1 MLFSVLSD
9 EVYSVEV
16 VANGKEAI
24 KICQKLAF
32 DVALIDIELP
42 DTKGTELL
50 NRLKELTSNLMFLAL
65 IRFQTQEFLPG

>member
-9 EVYSVEV
+9 EGYSVEV

-24 KICQKLAF
+24 EICQKLAF
-32 DVALIDIELP
+32 DVALIDMELH
-42 DTKGTELL
+42 DTKRTELL

-65 IRFQTQEFLPG
+65 IWF